1 MPVSSADPWR
11 DQPVLEGDHVIL
23 RPMERSDGSA
33 VVAAA
38 SDGKLWELFYT
49 AVPGPETIDAYLT
62 AAEAET
68 AYGRAMPFVVIDKAS
83 GKIVG
88 ATRYMRM
95 KPDAKRL
102 EIGTTFYAAS
112 AQRSPINSEAKLLL
126 LTHAF
131 EVMGCVC
138 VQFRTDAFN
147 FASQRAIER
156 LGAKREGV
164 LRNHSILNG
173 RNRDTVV
180 YSIIANEWVGV
191 KTNLR
196 FRLDRA

>member
-1 MPVSSADPWR
+1 MTDPWR

-49 AVPGPETIDAYLT
+49 AVPGPDTIEAYLT

-68 AYGRAMPFVVIDKAS
+68 AFGRAMPFVVIDKAS

-131 EVMGCVC
+131 EALGCLC
-138 VQFRTDAFN
+138 VQLRTDAFN

-156 LGAKREGV
+156 LGAKRDGV

-180 YSIIANEWVGV
+180 YSIIANEWMGV